1 MNPSDL
7 KNQAISGVIWNF
19 FGKATSYVIE
29 FIVGI
34 ILARLLSPREFGLI
48 GTIVV
53 FVALADIFINSGF
66 SQALIRKKDCTQ
78 EDYSTVFFFNLLMGI
93 FLFFVLF
100 LSSGQISR
108 FFNNSELKPLIQVLG
123 IVLIISSLSLIQRA
137 KLTREID
144 FRLQTKISV
153 IASVMSGT
161 IAVTMAYL
169 GFGVWS
175 LVVKTLVNDG
185 FNTILLWSWS
195 KWKPDFTF
203 SLKSFKEL
211 FSFGSKLLISGLIGT
226 LLQNINYIIIAK
238 YFTPQDLGYFT
249 RAEMFKNLPSQN
261 ISAVVTTVGY
271 PVLSTIQEDKSRMK
285 DAFRK
290 MFTNTFFLIVVLMA
304 GMAATSRA
312 LIVTIVGEQ
321 WLPSV
326 SMLQLL
332 CILGVLIP
340 INSMNVNVLNVV
352 GRSDLYLKLQM
363 IVQSLSIPNIFIGV
377 FFGIKALIL
386 GMILIAVFGYII
398 FNFESN
404 KILNYPIKEQI
415 KDIYSSVLLA
425 ASMAFVVFLIDYLT
439 VMKPLATLIIQG
451 LTGLI
456 LVIAAGEILNL
467 EEYGFFK
474 KTFLEKIQNIR
485 LKFV

>member
-1 MNPSDL
+1 MNSLDL
-7 KNQAISGVIWNF
+7 RNQAISGVIWNF

-78 EDYSTVFFFNLLMGI
+78 KDYSTVFFFNLLMGI
-93 FLFFVLF
+93 FLFIVLY

-153 IASVMSGT
+153 IASVLSGT

-175 LVVKTLVNDG
+175 LVVKTLANDG

-195 KWKPDFTF
+195 KWKPDLTF

-271 PVLSTIQEDKSRMK
+271 PVLSTIQEDRIRMK
-285 DAFRK
+285 DVFKK
-290 MFTNTFFLIVVLMA
+290 MYTNTFFLIVVLMA

-312 LIVTIVGEQ
+312 LIITVVGEQ

-326 SMLQLL
+326 SMLQML

-386 GMILIAVFGYII
+386 GMILIAIFGYAI

-425 ASMAFVVFLIDYLT
+425 ASMASVVFMIDYLT
-439 VMKPLATLIIQG
+439 TLKPLATLIIQVITG
-451 LTGLI
+451 LT
-456 LVIAAGEILNL
+456 LVITAGEILNL
-467 EEYGFFK
+467 AEYKFFK
-474 KTFLEKIQNIR
+474 RTFLEKIQNIR
-485 LKFV
+485 LKYV